1 MFKGYRPFLHLP
13 RSLGNWVI
21 NMYNCSLQNTAKAV
35 LTNKQTLAQM
45 IPMVSEV
52 LCGMDLETT
61 SVDSLAAFLSG
72 S

>member
-1 MFKGYRPFLHLP
+1 
-13 RSLGNWVI
+13 
-21 NMYNCSLQNTAKAV
+21 MYNCSLQNTAKAV